1 MSMATASARA
11 RQVLPV
17 LLGVLAAPR
26 LCDAQPP
33 SDAFLNQ
40 QRAIEEELRREF
52 DAKRPL
58 ERRLDVDWGGWYTFY
73 LFLYDDGVNS
83 SRTYRRN
90 DLRLWAR
97 LGLDE
102 GAHEG
107 YVRARLSYLD
117 FNTGDS
123 FDGNDD
129 DWDGPNLER
138 GYYQFDLKNAIWSYE
153 RRRVPY
159 NLRLKIGRDFVELGT
174 GYAISLPLD
183 HVALTG
189 EWEGFELMGL
199 MGRTPT
205 SLDDIDRTRPGRDG
219 SKRNFFG
226 FETRYAGFEKH
237 RPFFYG
243 VWQDD
248 KQGEDPRHLLQD
260 FTYDSYYLGIGAT
273 GELAKELRYS
283 TEWVYEGGRSFGDR
297 KFLRQDHIN
306 AWAFDVQL
314 EYLAPWKAKPRFL
327 FEYMFASGDANRFG
341 SPTDAI
347 GGNTYGNDSSFV
359 GFGYRDTGLSFAP
372 RLSNIHVWRL
382 GFSFFPFEDIRALR
396 EMELGTD
403 WFLYA
408 KNRAPAA
415 VSDPLA
421 DQGSAYLGWEMDYF
435 ANWRV
440 TSDLAVTVRYGA
452 FFPGDAFSDQ
462 TTRTFFLTGLTWSF

>member
-1 MSMATASARA
+1 MTNPAGSRWGC
-11 RQVLPV
+11 VGV
-17 LLGVLAAPR
+17 LLWSVLAWAAVGA
-26 LCDAQPP
+26 AQERP
-33 SDAFLNQ
+33 STFLNQ
-40 QRAIEEELRREF
+40 QRAIEDELRREF

-58 ERRLDVDWGGWYTFY
+58 EQRFEVDWGGWYNFY

-83 SRTYRRN
+83 SRTFRRN

-97 LGLDE
+97 FGLEE
-102 GAHEG
+102 GTHEG

-138 GYYQFDLKNAIWSYE
+138 GYYQFSLQKAMWAYG

-159 NLRLKIGRDFVELGT
+159 DLRFKIGRDFVEMGT
-174 GYAISLPLD
+174 GYAVSLPLD

-189 EWEGFELMGL
+189 EWHNFELMGL
-199 MGRTPT
+199 MGKTPS
-205 SLDDIDRTRPGRDG
+205 SLDDIDRTRPGSDG

-226 FETRYAGFEKH
+226 FQARYNGLEKH

-248 KQGEDPRHLLQD
+248 KQGESPPRLLQN
-260 FTYDSYYLGIGAT
+260 FTYDSYYLGVGST
-273 GELAKELRYS
+273 GELFKDVRYS
-283 TEWVYEGGRSFGDR
+283 TEWVYEGGRSYGDR
-297 KFLRQDHIN
+297 KFREQDHIN
-306 AWAFDVQL
+306 AWAWDLLL
-314 EYLAPWKAKPRFL
+314 EYLPTLKTKPRFS
-327 FEYMFASGDANRFG
+327 FEYMFASGDPNRFG

-372 RLSNIHVWRL
+372 RLSNIHVWRM
-382 GFSFFPFEDIRALR
+382 GASFFPFESVRLLR

-421 DQGSAYLGWEMDYF
+421 DQANGYLGWEMDYF

-440 TSDLAVTVRYGA
+440 TSDVALTFRYGV
-452 FFPGDAFSDQ
+452 FFPGSAFSDQ